1 MSAFRWPGW
10 RIFWPR
16 NDLVSLLR
24 WRCHCSRCPVV
35 WPVWYYCRG
44 SLLRFLHH
52 GLTCIRTGVH
62 MEIAENNRR
71 KLIDRRSRAGNGS
84 LTMANGPMTH
94 WNNDS
99 WPIAH
104 DPWPMSED
112 DSNQVHNVM
121 LYEWSKQSS
130 CYDVSVLKYKQ
141 MTAYSA
147 VSDDWQ

>member
-1 MSAFRWPGW
+1 
-10 RIFWPR
+10 
-16 NDLVSLLR
+16 
-24 WRCHCSRCPVV
+24 
-35 WPVWYYCRG
+35 
-44 SLLRFLHH
+44 
-52 GLTCIRTGVH
+52 
-62 MEIAENNRR
+62 
-71 KLIDRRSRAGNGS
+71 
-84 LTMANGPMTH
+84 MANGKMTH
-94 WNNDS
+94 WNNVS

-130 CYDVSVLKYKQ
+130 CNDVSVLKYKQ